1 MTDTGKIDHRALEQA
16 AEWFATLNDPRVTP
30 GERAAWRA
38 WLHSDRAHARAW
50 ARVRQVDGLFP
61 GLPKQEAQSALR
73 AADKRWK
80 LPGKGLLS
88 VLVLLPILWLAS
100 PLPWPALESRP
111 DYQTQTGQIAPFT
124 LAEGTIV
131 WLNTDSALDV
141 DYDAAQRRLTLLQG
155 EALVDSAPDHGGAN
169 RPLIVATAHGRIRAV
184 GTRFSVRRHAETT
197 VVHVFEGRVS
207 VARGNGA
214 DSVAVLAGR
223 MAEFN
228 RQDIVRAGAAV
239 RARAAWV
246 KGILIA
252 DNTPLCD
259 FTRDLERYFK
269 GNIDCPE
276 EIAHLRLVGVY
287 PLRDT
292 ARILAAIQTALPVH
306 IRRRPGG
313 YAIVSAPAGARQP
326 GRQ

>member
-38 WLHSDRAHARAW
+38 WLQSDRAHARAW

-73 AADKRWK
+73 AADKRLK
-80 LPGKGLLS
+80 LPGKGLLC
-88 VLVLLPILWLAS
+88 VLVLLPILWLAA

-111 DYQTQTGQIAPFT
+111 DYRTQTGQIEPFN

-141 DYDAAQRRLTLLQG
+141 DYDAAERRLILLRG
-155 EALVDSAPDHGGAN
+155 EALVDSAPDHSGAN

-184 GTRFSVRRHAETT
+184 GTRFSVRRDAETT
-197 VVHVFEGRVS
+197 LVHVFEGRVT
-207 VARGNGA
+207 VARGNSA
-214 DSVAVLAGR
+214 DSVAVAAGR

-228 RQDIVRAGAAV
+228 RQDIVRAGVADQ
-239 RARAAWV
+239 ARAAWV
-246 KGILIA
+246 RGILIA
-252 DNTPLCD
+252 DNMPLCD

-269 GNIDCPE
+269 GNIDCPDE
-276 EIAHLRLVGVY
+276 LAHLRLVGVY

-292 ARILAAIQTALPVH
+292 ARIFAAIQAALPVH
-306 IRRRPGG
+306 IRRRLGG

>member
-16 AEWFATLNDPRVTP
+16 AEWFATLTDPRVTP

-38 WLHSDRAHARAW
+38 WLQSDRAHARAW

-61 GLPKQEAQSALR
+61 GLPKQEARSALR
-73 AADKRWK
+73 AADKRLK

-88 VLVLLPILWLAS
+88 VLVLLPILWLAG
-100 PLPWPALESRP
+100 PLPWPALESRL
-111 DYQTQTGQIAPFT
+111 DYRTQTGQIEPFT

-141 DYDAAQRRLTLLQG
+141 DYDAAERRLTLLRG

-184 GTRFSVRRHAETT
+184 GTRFSVRRHAKTT
-197 VVHVFEGRVS
+197 VVHVFEGRVD

-214 DSVAVLAGR
+214 DSVAVAAGR

-228 RQDIVRAGAAV
+228 RQDIVRTGAAHQV
-239 RARAAWV
+239 RAAWV

-269 GNIDCPE
+269 GNIDCPDE
-276 EIAHLRLVGVY
+276 LAHLRLVGVY

-292 ARILAAIQTALPVH
+292 ARIFTAIQAALPVH
-306 IRRRPGG
+306 IQRRPGG
-313 YAIVSAPAGARQP
+313 YAIMPAPAGARQP

>member
-16 AEWFATLNDPRVTP
+16 AEWFATLNNPRVTP
-30 GERAAWRA
+30 GERAAWRI
-38 WLHSDRAHARAW
+38 WLQSDRAHARAW
-50 ARVRQVDGLFP
+50 ARVGQVDDLFP

-73 AADKRWK
+73 AADKRLK

-88 VLVLLPILWLAS
+88 VLVLLPILWLAG

-111 DYQTQTGQIAPFT
+111 DYRTQTGQIEPFT
-124 LAEGTIV
+124 LAEGTAV
-131 WLNTDSALDV
+131 WLNTDSALNV
-141 DYDAAQRRLTLLQG
+141 DYDAAERRLILLRG
-155 EALVDSAPDHGGAN
+155 EALVDSAPDHGRGN
-169 RPLIVATAHGRIRAV
+169 RPLIVATAHGWIRAV

-197 VVHVFEGRVS
+197 VVHVFEGRVN

-214 DSVAVLAGR
+214 DALAVAPGG

-228 RQDIVRAGAAV
+228 RREIVRAGAADQT
-239 RARAAWV
+239 RAAWV

-259 FTRDLERYFK
+259 FSRDLERYFK

-276 EIAHLRLVGVY
+276 EVAHLRLVGVY

-292 ARILAAIQTALPVH
+292 ARIFVAIQAALPVH

-313 YAIVSAPAGARQP
+313 YAIVPAPAGARQP